1 MKKILKS
8 ILLTFCF
15 LLVFQ
20 NCSDDYDD
28 VLHYRNTNE
37 FVWTGLNQYYYW
49 QKDSPDLN
57 DGKFATDVA
66 FQNFLSNYTPESL
79 FQHLRYEPGN
89 IDKYSVIFSDYD
101 VLEAAL
107 QGTSKNSGADFGFK
121 RKTAG
126 STEVFGFVRYIL
138 PNSDASAKNIQRG
151 DLFYAINGVPLTVDS
166 DGYLNPTGLSDDTF
180 TLNMADYDNGNI
192 TPNGNTITLTKTP
205 YSENPVLIKNTHQ
218 VGSKKVG
225 YLMYNGFYSNYEN
238 ELNNAFAY
246 FKGEGITH
254 LVLDL
259 RYNSGGSVNV
269 ATKLASMITGQFNGQ
284 IFAQQEWNEKR
295 MSYYNSVNPDALLN
309 KFTSTLSNGNGINSL
324 SLTKVYVL
332 TTKSTA
338 SASELII
345 NSLKP
350 YIDVTQIGDVTIG
363 KNVGSITIYD
373 SPTFRKENVNPNHK
387 YAMQPIVLKILN
399 KNGVGEYSNGL
410 LPNVTLTE
418 NYGNLGVLGNDT
430 EPLLNLAL
438 SYINTN
444 GRINLNSNTK
454 VFEHVTDSKN
464 LDGIEKGMYIE
475 NPPNL
480 NRE

>member
-1 MKKILKS
+1 MFI
-8 ILLTFCF
+8 
-15 LLVFQ
+15 FQ
-20 NCSDDYDD
+20 SCSDDYDD

-37 FVWTGLNQYYYW
+37 FIWTGLNQYYYW
-49 QKDSPDLN
+49 QKKSPDLVDN
-57 DGKFATDVA
+57 RFATDA
-66 FQNFLSNYTPESL
+66 DFQNFLTNYTPESL
-79 FQHLRYEPGN
+79 FRHLRYEPGN
-89 IDKYSVIFSDYD
+89 IDKYSVIFSDYN
-101 VLEAAL
+101 VLESAL

-121 RKTAG
+121 RKTPG

-138 PNSDASAKNIQRG
+138 PNSDASTKSIQRG
-151 DLFYAINGVPLTVDS
+151 DIFYAVNGVPLTVDS
-166 DGYLNPTGLSDDTF
+166 DGFLNPSGLSDDTF
-180 TLNMADYDNGNI
+180 TLDMADYDNGNI

-205 YSENPVLIKNTHQ
+205 YSENPVLIKNVHQ

-225 YLMYNGFYSNYEN
+225 YLMYNGFYSSYEG

-246 FKGEGITH
+246 FQGEGITH

-269 ATKLASMITGQFNGQ
+269 ATNLASMITGQFNGQ
-284 IFAQQEWNEKR
+284 IFAKQEWNEKR
-295 MSYYNSVNPDALLN
+295 MSYFNSVNPDALLN
-309 KFTSTLSNGNGINSL
+309 KFTNTLSNGSGINSL
-324 SLTKVYVL
+324 NLTKIYVL

-350 YIDVTQIGDVTIG
+350 YIDVTQIGDVTTG

-373 SPTFRKENVNPNHK
+373 SPTFRKENLNPNHK

-399 KNGVGEYSNGL
+399 KNGIGEYSSGI
-410 LPNVTLTE
+410 LPNVTFTE
-418 NYGNLGVLGNDT
+418 NYGNLGILGENT

-438 SYINTN
+438 NHINTN

-464 LDGIEKGMYIE
+464 LDRIEKGMYIE
-475 NPPNL
+475 NPPSL
-480 NRE
+480 K